1 MPLSSSLHFYAHTE
15 SCTCSYAGGKT
26 DFQAEGQPASA
37 ILTPRQHP
45 GQDILSVALTC
56 PLSAWLVRVGHQDP
70 CTAEDKKPRAQR
82 EGGISSPCAT
92 EHHPRT
98 LLHLHMESNWTC
110 WPLSSGLCSCLLPTL
125 VPDGSLPAVTLSV
138 DTSPAWTPLWTLQFL
153 LRESKSLS

>member
-70 CTAEDKKPRAQR
+70 CTAEDKKPQAQR

-92 EHHPRT
+92 EHHLCT
-98 LLHLHMESNWTC
+98 LLHLHMSPTGPAGPSAQASAPVCFQPWFPMAAF
-110 WPLSSGLCSCLLPTL
+110 PLSHYL
-125 VPDGSLPAVTLSV
+125 
-138 DTSPAWTPLWTLQFL
+138 WTPLQPGPGSGPCRFL